1 MTGTRRTPII
11 RQHTS
16 SLAAVLPHYRHA
28 CTLTVRWERSRS
40 DADYAAMIEA
50 QKVCD
55 RMLLGSRRLWEI
67 SVFDIGPIYDRSTLP
82 EDERMQASWQR
93 AVETL
98 EALELL
104 DREERRRQRAARRAA
119 KAGSEPEPA
128 GGPEVA

>member
-1 MTGTRRTPII
+1 MTGTRRVPLV
-11 RQHTS
+11 RQHTT

-28 CTLTVRWERSRS
+28 RALTERWERSRS
-40 DADYAAMIEA
+40 DVDYAGMIEA

-55 RMLLGSRRLWEI
+55 RMLLGTRRLWEV

-104 DREERRRQRAARRAA
+104 DREERRRERAARRAA
-119 KAGSEPEPA
+119 KAGSEPE
-128 GGPEVA
+128 VA